1 MATYDYTTLLNPF
14 YPLAGPQTRFGADIE
29 PVFARC
35 LSRVKKACKGV
46 VAHTLENQV
55 ARIQAAQK
63 KVELALAIAQGER
76 CGVFGWLA
84 KRRKISALKTQLAS
98 LKDALV
104 KWVYSVYAY
113 FIA

>member
-1 MATYDYTTLLNPF
+1 MATHNYTTSLNPF
-14 YPLAGPQTRFGADIE
+14 YPHAGPQSRFGADIE
-29 PVFARC
+29 PVIARC
-35 LSRVKKACKGV
+35 LSRVKKSCKGV

-63 KVELALAIAQGER
+63 KVELALVIAQSEH

-84 KRRKISALKTQLAS
+84 KRRTINALKAQLAS

-113 FIA
+113 FVA

>member
-1 MATYDYTTLLNPF
+1 MANYDYTTTLNPF
-14 YPLAGPQTRFGADIE
+14 YPLAGSYTRSGVDIE
-29 PVFARC
+29 PVIARC
-35 LSRVKKACKGV
+35 LSRVKKSCKGV

-63 KVELALAIAQGER
+63 KVELALAIAQSEH

-84 KRRKISALKTQLAS
+84 KRRTINALKAQLES

-113 FIA
+113 FVA

>member
-1 MATYDYTTLLNPF
+1 MATCDYTILLNPF
-14 YPLAGPQTRFGADIE
+14 YPFASPQTRSGADIE
-29 PVFARC
+29 PVIARC
-35 LSRVKKACKGV
+35 LSRVKKSCKGV

-63 KVELALAIAQGER
+63 KVELALAIAQSER